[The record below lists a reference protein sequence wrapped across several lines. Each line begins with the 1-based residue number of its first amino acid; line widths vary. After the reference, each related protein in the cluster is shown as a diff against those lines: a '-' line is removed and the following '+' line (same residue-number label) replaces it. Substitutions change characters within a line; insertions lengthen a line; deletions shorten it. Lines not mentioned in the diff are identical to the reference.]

1 MPWAFWNVEED
12 DEPTWQK
19 PTEKEERG
27 FFNLT
32 DNCETVNASDAN
44 NDSDNS
50 DDSDD

>member
-19 PTEKEERG
+19 PTEDEERG

-32 DNCETVNASDAN
+32 DNCETVSD
-44 NDSDNS
+44 DD
-50 DDSDD
+50 DDSDDNDD